1 MVTETASSPSPSAEA
16 QNQASFLS
24 KNKLSKLGVYKIIF
38 KTQLQFFCILFIK
51 GMEDFVNREIQKT
64 IDGIRQ
70 IRQNANLSTYTPYF
84 DEWEEKFGVKKLA
97 YYYITV

>member
-1 MVTETASSPSPSAEA
+1 
-16 QNQASFLS
+16 
-24 KNKLSKLGVYKIIF
+24 
-38 KTQLQFFCILFIK
+38 
-51 GMEDFVNREIQKT
+51 MEDFVNREIQKT

-70 IRQNANLSTYTPYF
+70 IRQNANLPTYTPYF

>member
-1 MVTETASSPSPSAEA
+1 
-16 QNQASFLS
+16 
-24 KNKLSKLGVYKIIF
+24 
-38 KTQLQFFCILFIK
+38 
-51 GMEDFVNREIQKT
+51 MEDFVYREIQKT